1 VYQWFVFVHL
11 AGVFGLLAA
20 HGVSM
25 VVMFRL
31 RTERDPAR
39 VDGLLQLSAAS
50 ITPFWISTVVLLVGG
65 IVAGFLGDL
74 WSYGWIWAAVGTL
87 LVIIVAMFAMARPYY
102 RRIRFV
108 SRAMA
113 EGSQAVTAEQF
124 DRILSSGRPWAVAV
138 VGFGGLAFILYL
150 MLFKPAL
157 GLAPEGTAARA
168 TGSAVHIAAEELS
181 FSTDRLEAPAGQP
194 FRLVFENQASV
205 PHNVSIHRGE
215 DAVFEGEVVAGPTRV
230 TYAVPALGPGEYAFM
245 CDIHPEMAGTLVA
258 G

>member
-39 VDGLLQLSAAS
+39 IDGLLQLSAAS

-65 IVAGFLGDL
+65 IVAAFLGDL

-87 LVIIVAMFAMARPYY
+87 VVIIVAMFAMARPYY
-102 RRIRFV
+102 RRVRFI

-113 EGSQAVTAEQF
+113 EGSQAVSPEQF

-150 MLFKPAL
+150 MLFKPEL

-168 TGSAVHIAAEELS
+168 AGTAVHIAAEELS
-181 FSTDRLEAPAGQP
+181 FSTDRLEAPAGES
-194 FRLVFENQASV
+194 FRLVFENDGSV

-215 DAVFEGEVVAGPTRV
+215 NALFEGEVVTGPTRV
-230 TYAVPALGPGEYAFM
+230 TYSVPALERGEYVFV
-245 CDIHPEMAGTLVA
+245 CDIHPEMTGTLVA
-258 G
+258 R

>member
-1 VYQWFVFVHL
+1 MYQWFVFVHL

-31 RTERDPAR
+31 RTERDPVR

-50 ITPFWISTVVLLVGG
+50 ITPFWISTVVLLFGG
-65 IVAGFLGDL
+65 IVAAFLGDL
-74 WSYGWIWAAVGTL
+74 WSYGWIWASIGTL
-87 LVIIVAMFAMARPYY
+87 VVIIVAMFAMARPYY
-102 RRIRFV
+102 QRVRFI

-113 EGSQAVTAEQF
+113 EGSQAVTPEQF

-150 MLFKPAL
+150 MLFKPTL

-168 TGSAVHIAAEELS
+168 TGTAVHIAAEELS
-181 FSTDRLEAPAGQP
+181 FSTGRLEAPGGEP
-194 FRLVFENQASV
+194 FRLVFENGASV

-215 DAVFEGEVVAGPTRV
+215 NAVFEGEVVAGPITV
-230 TYAVPALGPGEYAFM
+230 TYSVPALEPGKYAFV
-245 CDIHPEMAGTLVA
+245 CDIHPEMTGTLVA
-258 G
+258 R